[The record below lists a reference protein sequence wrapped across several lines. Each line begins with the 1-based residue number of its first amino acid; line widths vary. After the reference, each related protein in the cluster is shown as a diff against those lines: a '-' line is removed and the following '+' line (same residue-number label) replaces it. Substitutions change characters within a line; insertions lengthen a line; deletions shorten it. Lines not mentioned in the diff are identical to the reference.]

1 VTGASGGI
9 GRAIA
14 VALADLGPVA
24 IHYNSN
30 ISAATDVVIE
40 VGRRQTNITSGQP
53 TSLPKAQCFRADL
66 TQPDEVTTMLG
77 EIAKQF
83 SAAPSILVNC
93 AGITRDGMFARM
105 AFDDWDAV
113 IDANLRSAFLVSQA
127 AIGEMAQKR
136 WGRIINISSVMAVMN
151 GESQANYA
159 SAKAGMLGLSRSL
172 ARDYGRRGI
181 TVNTVLP
188 GWIETA
194 MTATLGKPMAEAA
207 QTMTPLGRLGRPED
221 VAHTVRFLAS
231 EEAGFISGAEITVDG
246 GLSTGIS
253 LGQLAKIISTAKTPD
268 QGDA

>member
-1 VTGASGGI
+1 
-9 GRAIA
+9 
-14 VALADLGPVA
+14 
-24 IHYNSN
+24 
-30 ISAATDVVIE
+30 
-40 VGRRQTNITSGQP
+40 
-53 TSLPKAQCFRADL
+53 
-66 TQPDEVTTMLG
+66 
-77 EIAKQF
+77 
-83 SAAPSILVNC
+83 
-93 AGITRDGMFARM
+93 
-105 AFDDWDAV
+105 
-113 IDANLRSAFLVSQA
+113 
-127 AIGEMAQKR
+127 MAQKR